1 MICNSWGRKESDTT
15 ERLNWTELIN
25 DMTQEHPRRR
35 GPLGKMQELGVAG
48 GVHAFSG
55 TSPSQHL
62 SLFTNLEALQTLLFS
77 CVFFFNSWDLIT

>member
-1 MICNSWGRKESDTT
+1 MT
-15 ERLNWTELIN
+15 E
-25 DMTQEHPRRR
+25 EHPRGR

-55 TSPSQHL
+55 TSPSQHP

-77 CVFFFNSWDLIT
+77 CVVFF